1 MPYTPHPLKTVTQSE
16 WDLLMKRI
24 EVLEQAAQVKPS
36 TEVAV
41 VEKPAPRTRGTRLY
55 EGWEPAAITVR
66 KMHDELRVPVDVL
79 HREHLKFMDH
89 FLSAPGQ
96 RGVKLD
102 WDRTW
107 CNWMRTASEKGQL
120 RPGVRA
126 DMAVMDEKV
135 SGWQELGRAAAAE

>member
-1 MPYTPHPLKTVTQSE
+1 MPHTPHPLKTVTQSE

-55 EGWEPAAITVR
+55 EGWEPNKSTVE
-66 KMHDELRVPVDVL
+66 KMRDELRVSGDEL
-79 HREHLKFMDH
+79 YREHRKFMDY

-96 RGVKLD
+96 RGVKVD
-102 WDRTW
+102 WDRAW
-107 CNWMRTASEKGQL
+107 CNWMRTADERGNLGTVSRRSSK
-120 RPGVRA
+120 
-126 DMAVMDEKV
+126 MDEKV
-135 SGWQELGRAAAAE
+135 SGWMELGDATASQ